1 MHEAAIT
8 HIIQLDIRIILNFF
22 LPQLLYLM
30 NNADAHILLFIV
42 TCMREIVEY
51 AGRYLN
57 LLSIVNV
64 PLSRV
69 FITASV

>member
-1 MHEAAIT
+1 MKQSIT
-8 HIIQLDIRIILNFF
+8 HIIQLDIRIILIPC

-42 TCMREIVEY
+42 TFMREIVEY
-51 AGRYLN
+51 AGRYLL
-57 LLSIVNV
+57 LLSVVNV

-69 FITASV
+69 IITASV